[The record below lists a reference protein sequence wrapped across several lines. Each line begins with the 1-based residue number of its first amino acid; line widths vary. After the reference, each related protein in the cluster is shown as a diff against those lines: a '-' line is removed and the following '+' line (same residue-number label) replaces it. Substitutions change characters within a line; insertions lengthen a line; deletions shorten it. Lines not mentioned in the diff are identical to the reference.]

1 MGERR
6 GFLVCRNPVSH
17 TWVIQRAVTD
27 QSKWRGWR
35 CLQHPGG
42 WGLHHAGS
50 GCDSSGSLVAA
61 VPRSSGWNGE
71 TQQRSWVTEARFQNI
86 HIHIRAPWVLCPG
99 WIHRGNAGETSSPSS
114 SQWEHLPWLCLAKF
128 LCRAEVWD
136 GNIRE
141 RVEWMGIRSGKWG
154 DFVVLQQSFLI
165 FLSV

>member
-1 MGERR
+1 MGKEG
-6 GFLVCRNPVSH
+6 GFWSVGIQCFSYLSYTACCYRSVEMEGMKVLAASW
-17 TWVIQRAVTD
+17 WVRPAP
-27 QSKWRGWR
+27 
-35 CLQHPGG
+35 C
-42 WGLHHAGS
+42 

-71 TQQRSWVTEARFQNI
+71 TQQRSWVTEARFQNT
-86 HIHIRAPWVLCPG
+86 HIHIRAPWVLRPG

-128 LCRAEVWD
+128 LCRPEVWD

-154 DFVVLQQSFLI
+154 DFDVLQQSFLI